1 MKKHVLCYKKIIVAL
16 LINLTSSLWAGD
28 LLEEMS
34 KRPELELFREAI
46 KYGGGEQILT
56 VTSESFLLNKLMPFM
71 IFAPTNDAMQK
82 AGYTKEIIKETALAD
97 GYVEDVP
104 DKYSY
109 KVRDFICQHIMMRA
123 QERKEIL
130 KKSYERL
137 HGTII
142 KVENEIIKTDKNRA
156 NIITPNIEGTNGM
169 IHTIDAIL
177 EH

>member
-1 MKKHVLCYKKIIVAL
+1 MKKDVMGYKKIIVAL
-16 LINLTSSLWAGD
+16 LINLASSLSGAD
-28 LLEEMS
+28 LLEEIS
-34 KRPELELFREAI
+34 KRPELEIFGEAI

-82 AGYTKEIIKETALAD
+82 AGYTKEIIKATAVAD
-97 GYVEDVP
+97 GYVEGVP

-109 KVRDFICQHIMMRA
+109 KLRDFICQHIMMRA

-137 HGTII
+137 HGTTI
-142 KVENEIIKTDKNRA
+142 KVENEIIKTNTNQA
-156 NIITPNIEGTNGM
+156 HIITPDIEATNGM

-177 EH
+177 EL